1 MTHAFIPEPKD
12 FFPACAICGNT
23 PAHSEHHAPVPPE
36 GGGMSEGVPVAIE
49 TYVVGE
55 QPWQVVVLR
64 RSDGWYIKKAEK
76 AGTEPFAVPLVP
88 FDEGTTD
95 GATRALAAACRLA
108 CLYRDHY
115 DAIERKRD
123 ADRAIEAW
131 TP

>member
-1 MTHAFIPEPKD
+1 
-12 FFPACAICGNT
+12 
-23 PAHSEHHAPVPPE
+23 
-36 GGGMSEGVPVAIE
+36 MSERIPVVVD

-55 QPWQVVVLR
+55 QPWEVVVQR
-64 RSDGWYIKKAEK
+64 RPDGWYIKKTDK
-76 AGTEPFAVPLVP
+76 AGTEPFVVPLVP

-95 GATRALAAACRLA
+95 GAAGALAAACRLA

-123 ADRAIEAW
+123 ADRAIEEW